1 MIPARIAVLDDE
13 PRMAEVLG
21 MVLRAPGYLVATF
34 TEPAVCLAALESEG
48 FDLLLTDLRMPEA
61 DGITV
66 LRRARGIDPGLPV
79 VLVTAHAS
87 VPTAVAAMKEGAVDY
102 VEKPIDN
109 DTCRAVVARAL
120 ETTRLRRENRYLR
133 AQLEAAHGLDTIV
146 AESAAMREVLSRARR
161 AARSTSTVLI
171 QGETG
176 TGKEVVARAI
186 HLHSERVSGPFV
198 AVNCKAFAGGVL
210 ESELF
215 GHERGAFTGA
225 DRARSGV
232 FERAHGGTLFLDE
245 IGDIDEAFQAKLL
258 RVLQEGEV
266 LRVGGDK
273 PHSID
278 LRVVAATNRD
288 LRAEAAQGRFREDL
302 FFRLA
307 VIPLRIP
314 PLRERRDDILPL
326 ARAFLAAQNATLGR
340 RLFGWTDD
348 AEGWL
353 LGNEWPGNVRELAHT
368 IERGAVLARG
378 DYLDVADLAYDAE
391 SSKKDGSGS
400 GAENEE
406 DNLQAR
412 LDRAAAEHLREVLRR
427 AGGVRIEAAKRLGVE
442 RTTLYRLMKRYGIE

>member
-1 MIPARIAVLDDE
+1 VIPPRIAVLDDE

-21 MVLRAPGYLVATF
+21 MVLRAPGYVVVTF
-34 TEPAVCLAALESEG
+34 SDPAACLAALESEG
-48 FDLLLTDLRMPEA
+48 FDLLVTDLRMPGA
-61 DGITV
+61 DGVEV
-66 LRRARGIDPGLPV
+66 LRRARAHDPGLPV

-87 VPTAVAAMKEGAVDY
+87 VPTAVAAMKEGAVDFL
-102 VEKPIDN
+102 EKPIDN
-109 DTCRAVVARAL
+109 DACRAVVARAL

-133 AQLEAAHGLDTIV
+133 AQLEAGHGLERIV
-146 AESAAMREVLSRARR
+146 AESAAMRDVLARARR
-161 AARSTSTVLI
+161 AAASASTVLI

-176 TGKEVVARAI
+176 TGKEVVARAV
-186 HLHSERVSGPFV
+186 HLHSQRVAGPLV

-225 DRARSGV
+225 DRARAGV

-245 IGDIDEAFQAKLL
+245 ISEIDEAFQAKLL

-266 LRVGGDK
+266 VRVGGEK
-273 PHSID
+273 PRRLD
-278 LRVVAATNRD
+278 VRVVAATNRD
-288 LRAEAAQGRFREDL
+288 LRAAAAAGRFREDL

-326 ARAFLAAQNATLGR
+326 ARAFLAAQNQALGR
-340 RLFGWTDD
+340 RLAGWTAA
-348 AEGWL
+348 AEAWL
-353 LGNEWPGNVRELAHT
+353 LAQDWPGNVRELEHA

-378 DYLDVADLAYDAE
+378 ERLDVADLAYEAAGGVD
-391 SSKKDGSGS
+391 
-400 GAENEE
+400 
-406 DNLQAR
+406 
-412 LDRAAAEHLREVLRR
+412 AAAPAAGGEQDDSLNVRLEAAAADHIRDVLRR
-427 AGGVRIEAAKRLGVE
+427 SNGVRVDAARRLGVE

>member
-1 MIPARIAVLDDE
+1 VIPARIAVLDDE

-21 MVLRAPGYLVATF
+21 MVLRGPAYAVSTF
-34 TEPAVCLAALESEG
+34 TEPAACLSALESEG
-48 FDLLLTDLRMPEA
+48 FDLLVTDLRMPEQ
-61 DGITV
+61 DGISV
-66 LRRARGIDPGLPV
+66 LRRARAIDPGLPV

-87 VPTAVAAMKEGAVDY
+87 VATAVAAMKEGAVDY

-109 DTCRAVVARAL
+109 DACRAVVARAL

-133 AQLEAAHGLDTIV
+133 AQLEVEHGLDAVV
-146 AESAAMREVLSRARR
+146 AESAEMREVLARARR
-161 AARSTSTVLI
+161 AAKSASTVLV

-186 HLHSERVSGPFV
+186 HLHSDRVAGPFV
-198 AVNCKAFAGGVL
+198 AVNCKALAGGVL

-225 DRARSGV
+225 DRARAGI

-245 IGDIDEAFQAKLL
+245 IGDLDEAFQAKLL

-266 LRVGGDK
+266 VRVGGDR
-273 PHSID
+273 PRAID
-278 LRVVAATNRD
+278 VRVVAATHRD
-288 LRAEAAQGRFREDL
+288 LRQEVAHGRFREDL

-314 PLRERRDDILPL
+314 PLRERRADVLPL
-326 ARAFLAAQNATLGR
+326 ARTFLAAQNETLGR
-340 RLFGWTDD
+340 RLLGWTDE
-348 AEGWL
+348 AEAWL
-353 LGNEWPGNVRELAHT
+353 LANDWPGNVRELAHT

-378 DYLDVADLAYDAE
+378 DRLEVSDLTYEAAG
-391 SSKKDGSGS
+391 GSGERT
-400 GAENEE
+400 GADGEVG

-412 LDRAAAEHLREVLRR
+412 LDRAAADHVREVLRR
-427 AGGVRIEAAKRLGVE
+427 VGGARVEAAKRLGVE
-442 RTTLYRLMKRYGIE
+442 RTTLYRLMKRYGID